1 MANAPDARLASGKIM
16 VGNSSGVM
24 VPVTPSGDMTITNT
38 GVTAIGAGKVTSAM
52 MSALTIRY
60 ATISLNATQACALNS
75 APQTVVAAPGAGS
88 VVLVHRALL
97 VLNFSGA
104 AITSNGIVG
113 LYETDSSGQVITGTL
128 TLASFLGASAD
139 TIKTIQP
146 IDSATTGTT
155 RLDNKA
161 IVLSQ
166 ATGDSTKGSATSTVD
181 VHCWYSIIP
190 HGL

>member
-1 MANAPDARLASGKIM
+1 MPNTPGRTLANGKVEVGNASG
-16 VGNSSGVM
+16 VAVA
-24 VPVTPSGDMTITNT
+24 VTPSGDVTFTNA
-38 GVTAIGAGKVTSAM
+38 GVASIGAGKVTSAM

-75 APQTVVAAPGAGS
+75 APQTVVAAPGAGF
-88 VVLVHRALL
+88 VTIVHRAIC

-104 AITSNGIVG
+104 AITANGIVG
-113 LYETDSSGQVITGTL
+113 LYETDSAGQVITGTL
-128 TLASFLGASAD
+128 TLATFLGASAD
-139 TIKTIQP
+139 VMKTIQP

-181 VHCWYSIIP
+181 VHCWYSTVP